1 MMSFSYTQ
9 AAAVLNNVFRTD
21 PVYLALYTT
30 NPTANDTGTE
40 VNGAGYA
47 RQEITFSAPSVEDGK
62 QTIKND
68 AKVEF
73 PVAEG
78 DWGTITHVGIRD
90 ADTGGNLIA
99 FAALASPR
107 TIQTGDRFVIDIDNG
122 VVKLS

>member
-1 MMSFSYTQ
+1 MSFSYAK
-9 AAAVLNNVFRTD
+9 AATILNQEFRTD
-21 PVYLALYTT
+21 PVYLALYTS

-40 VNGAGYA
+40 VSGGGYA
-47 RQEITFSAPSVEDGK
+47 RQEITFSAPVAEGGK

-90 ADTGGNLIA
+90 AAAGGNLIA
-99 FAALASPR
+99 FAELTSPR
-107 TIQTGDRFVIDIDNG
+107 TIQTGDRFVIDLNNG
-122 VVKLS
+122 VVRLS

>member
-1 MMSFSYTQ
+1 MAFSYTK
-9 AAAVLNNVFRTD
+9 AAEILNNEFRSG
-21 PVYLALYTT
+21 PVYLALYTS

-40 VNGAGYA
+40 VSGGGYE
-47 RQEITFSAPSVEDGK
+47 RQQITFSAPVAEDGK

-90 ADTGGNLIA
+90 AAAGGNLIA
-99 FAALASPR
+99 FAELAAPR
-107 TIQTGDRFVIDIDNG
+107 TIMAGDRFVIDLNNG
-122 VVKLS
+122 VVRLS

>member
-1 MMSFSYTQ
+1 MGFSFAK
-9 AAAVLNNVFRTD
+9 AAEILNAEFRTD
-21 PVYLALYTT
+21 PVYLALYTS

-40 VNGAGYA
+40 VDGDGYA
-47 RQEITFSAPSVEDGK
+47 RQEITFSAPALEGGK

-90 ADTGGNLIA
+90 AATGGALIA
-99 FAALASPR
+99 FAALNSPR
-107 TIQTGDRFVIDIDNG
+107 TIQTGDRFVIDLNNG
-122 VVKLS
+122 VVRLS

>member
-1 MMSFSYTQ
+1 MAFSNAK
-9 AAAVLNNVFRTD
+9 AAALLNEVFRTD
-21 PVYLALYTT
+21 PVYLALYTS

-40 VNGAGYA
+40 VSGGGYE
-47 RQEITFSAPSVEDGK
+47 RQQITFSAPSVEDGK

-107 TIQTGDRFVIDIDNG
+107 TIQTGDRFVIDLNSG

>member
-1 MMSFSYTQ
+1 MAFSYTK
-9 AAAVLNNVFRTD
+9 AAEILNNEFRSG
-21 PVYLALYTT
+21 PVYLALYTS

-40 VNGAGYA
+40 VSGGGYA
-47 RQEITFSAPSVEDGK
+47 RQPITFSAPALEGGK

-90 ADTGGNLIA
+90 AAAGGNLIA

-107 TIQTGDRFVIDIDNG
+107 TIQTGDRFVIDLNNG

>member
-1 MMSFSYTQ
+1 MAFSYTK
-9 AAAVLNNVFRTD
+9 AAEILNNEFRSG
-21 PVYLALYTT
+21 PVYLALYTS

-40 VNGAGYA
+40 VSGGGYA
-47 RQEITFSAPSVEDGK
+47 RQPITFSAPALEGGK

-90 ADTGGNLIA
+90 AAAGGNLIA

-107 TIQTGDRFVIDIDNG
+107 TIQAGDRFVINLNNG

>member
-1 MMSFSYTQ
+1 MAFSYTK
-9 AAAVLNNVFRTD
+9 AAEILNNEFRSG
-21 PVYLALYTT
+21 PVYLALYTS

-40 VNGAGYA
+40 VSGGGYA
-47 RQEITFSAPSVEDGK
+47 RQPITFSAPALEDGK
-62 QTIKND
+62 QTIKNS

-107 TIQTGDRFVIDIDNG
+107 TIQTGDRFVIDLNSG
-122 VVKLS
+122 VVRLS

>member
-1 MMSFSYTQ
+1 MGFSYAK
-9 AAAVLNNVFRTD
+9 AAAILNQEFRTD
-21 PVYLALYTT
+21 PVYLALYTS

-40 VNGAGYA
+40 VSGGGYA
-47 RQEITFSAPSVEDGK
+47 RQPIMFSTPSLEGGK
-62 QTIKND
+62 QTIKNS

-90 ADTGGNLIA
+90 AATGGNLIA
-99 FAALASPR
+99 FAALEAPR
-107 TIQTGDRFVIDIDNG
+107 TIMVGDRFVVDLNNG